1 MIGRR
6 EFVTLLIGGAAA
18 WPVAARAQ
26 QASTPVV
33 GLLGSGWA
41 ESAAYTRAALRTGLS
56 EAGYVENRNVM
67 FEYRYAE
74 AKFERLPQLAAELA
88 QRGVS
93 VIVATPRTELAAKS
107 ATAAIHWCAAGAEEA
122 RRHRRSECGDN
133 RRVECRGPGYRCA
146 HPRHFPRHRR
156 RAVRHHRW

>member
-6 EFVTLLIGGAAA
+6 EFVTLLIGGGVAA

-41 ESAAYTRAALRTGLS
+41 SSAARAALRTGLS

-67 FEYRYAE
+67 FEYGYAE

-93 VIVATPRTELAAKS
+93 VIVAKTS
-107 ATAAIHWCAAGAEEA
+107 A
-122 RRHRRSECGDN
+122 
-133 RRVECRGPGYRCA
+133 Y
-146 HPRHFPRHRR
+146 
-156 RAVRHHRW
+156 